1 MGSEP
6 TNKLEAER
14 EPGLIEELLLFW
26 RGLPNKWLFGV
37 LGLAWVGLFHF
48 LGNSTFGYL
57 DTPSL
62 FSWLGYAYR
71 NEQEDALG
79 PLIPY
84 VVLALLVVKRK
95 ELMPIEK
102 GIWWPALVLVVMG
115 LMGHALGYLVQQAR
129 ISMIA
134 FFVGLYGLTG
144 LVWGRAWLRSTFFP
158 YLLFAF
164 CFPLGT
170 LADRITFPLR
180 MLVSKI
186 SVWFADVLGIEVV
199 RVGTQIMGADG
210 FNYDVAPACSGI
222 RSLMALLALTTIFSF
237 LTLVTTWKRALM
249 IGMAVPLAVVGNV
262 ARVAGVIIVAQAFGQ
277 DAGTRFHDWAGFV
290 TFLVALGCI
299 LALAKLLREPP
310 ASGPPGSGPPGHGPP
325 GHGPPGSALPVEVRA

>member
-1 MGSEP
+1 MSYAVGMGSEP
-6 TNKLEAER
+6 KNKSERER
-14 EPGLIEELLLFW
+14 EPGLLEELTAFW
-26 RGLPNKWLFGV
+26 RGLPDKWLFGV
-37 LGLAWVGLFHF
+37 LGLAWVVLFHF

-62 FSWLGYAYR
+62 FGWLGYAYQ
-71 NEQEDALG
+71 NEREDALG

-95 ELMPIEK
+95 ELMPLDK
-102 GIWWPALVLVVMG
+102 GLWWPALTLVVLG
-115 LMGHALGYLVQQAR
+115 LVCHALGYLVQQAR
-129 ISMIA
+129 ISVIA

-144 LVWGRAWLRSTFFP
+144 LVWGRAWLRGTFFP
-158 YLLFAF
+158 FVLFAF

-186 SVWFADVLGIEVV
+186 SVGVADLLGIEVV
-199 RVGTQIMGADG
+199 RVGTQIMGVDG

-237 LTLVTTWKRALM
+237 LTLQTGWKRGLM
-249 IGMAVPLAVVGNV
+249 IAMAVPLAVLGNV

-277 DAGTRFHDWAGFV
+277 DAGTRFHDGAGFV
-290 TFLVALGCI
+290 TFMVALGCI
-299 LALAKLLREPP
+299 LGLARLLRDSPP
-310 ASGPPGSGPPGHGPP
+310 TSPPLE
-325 GHGPPGSALPVEVRA
+325 ARA

>member
-1 MGSEP
+1 
-6 TNKLEAER
+6 LR
-14 EPGLIEELLLFW
+14 EEVCLLW
-26 RGLPNKWLFGV
+26 RGLPDKWLFGV
-37 LGLAWVGLFHF
+37 LALAWLALFHF

-62 FSWLGYAYR
+62 FGWLSYAYR
-71 NEQEDALG
+71 NEREDALG

-84 VVLALLVVKRK
+84 VVLVLLVMKRK
-95 ELMPIEK
+95 ELIPLEK
-102 GIWWPALVLVVMG
+102 GIWWPGLVLVLLG
-115 LMGHALGYLVQQAR
+115 LAGHALGYLVQQAR
-129 ISMIA
+129 LSMIA
-134 FFVGLYGLTG
+134 FFLGLYGLTG
-144 LVWGRAWLRSTFFP
+144 LVWGKAWLRATFFP

-186 SVWFADVLGIEVV
+186 SVGAADLLGIEVV
-199 RVGTQIMGADG
+199 RVGTQIMGLDG

-237 LTLVTTWKRALM
+237 LTLQTGWKRVLM
-249 IGMAVPLAVVGNV
+249 IAMAVPLAVVGNV
-262 ARVAGVIIVAQAFGQ
+262 ARVSGVIIVAQAFGQ
-277 DAGTRFHDWAGFV
+277 DAGTRFHDGAGFV

-299 LALAKLLREPP
+299 LALSRLLREPP
-310 ASGPPGSGPPGHGPP
+310 PPGSVVG
-325 GHGPPGSALPVEVRA
+325 VRV